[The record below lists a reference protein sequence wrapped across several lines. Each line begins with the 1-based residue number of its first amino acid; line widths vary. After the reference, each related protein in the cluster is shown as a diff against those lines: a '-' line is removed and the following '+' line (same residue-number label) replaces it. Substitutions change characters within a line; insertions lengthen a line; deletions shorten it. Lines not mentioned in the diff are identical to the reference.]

1 MDYEDPRYKVA
12 RNEAIVLL
20 VLFVVYILWWYMF
33 AYGLGSRNPS
43 EYSYVLGFPDWF
55 FYSCVLSIVVF
66 SAVLAII
73 IKFYFKEVP
82 LD

>member
-1 MDYEDPRYKVA
+1 MSIGDPRYKIA

-20 VLFVVYILWWYMF
+20 ILFVAYILWWYAF

-43 EYSYVLGFPDWF
+43 EYSYILGFPDWF
-55 FYSCVLSIVVF
+55 FYSCVLSIIVF
-66 SAVLAII
+66 SAILFII
-73 IKFYFKEVP
+73 VKYYFKEVP